1 MLGFIILLVIIIIVA
16 LKVWHSKKNKYKK
29 LEKQTT
35 TSVLRLVREFD
46 NLLKSTDVKKYAE
59 SKMTVNEA
67 WNGYVESLRTEDPRE
82 IDYWRNLFYT
92 KAQLEKQR
100 KGYI

>member
-1 MLGFIILLVIIIIVA
+1 MLGFIILLVTTIIVA
-16 LKVWHSKKNKYKK
+16 LKVWLSKKDKYKK

-35 TSVLRLVREFD
+35 VSVLCLVREFD
-46 NLLKSTDVKKYAE
+46 NLLKPLDAKKYAE
-59 SKMTVNEA
+59 QKMTANEA
-67 WNGYVESLRTEDPRE
+67 WNAYVESLRTEDPRE

>member
-1 MLGFIILLVIIIIVA
+1 MLVFIILLVTIIIVA
-16 LKVWHSKKNKYKK
+16 LKVWHSKKNKHKK
-29 LEKQTT
+29 LEKQMTV
-35 TSVLRLVREFD
+35 SVLRLVREFD
-46 NLLKSTDVKKYAE
+46 NLLKPPDAKKYVE

>member
-1 MLGFIILLVIIIIVA
+1 MVIIIIVA
-16 LKVWHSKKNKYKK
+16 FKVWHSKKNKYKK

>member
-1 MLGFIILLVIIIIVA
+1 MLVFIILLVTIIIVT
-16 LKVWHSKKNKYKK
+16 LKVWHSKKNKHKK

-35 TSVLRLVREFD
+35 VSVLRLVREFD
-46 NLLKSTDVKKYAE
+46 NLLKPPDAKKYVE

>member
-1 MLGFIILLVIIIIVA
+1 MFVYIVLLVTIIIVA
-16 LKVWHSKKNKYKK
+16 LKVWFSKKNKPKK

-35 TSVLRLVREFD
+35 ISVLRLVREFD
-46 NLLKSTDVKKYAE
+46 NLFKPINTKKYTE
-59 SKMTVNEA
+59 SKMTVNDA
-67 WNGYVESLRTEDPRE
+67 WNAYVEALRTEDPRE

-92 KAQLEKQR
+92 KTQLEKQR

>member
-1 MLGFIILLVIIIIVA
+1 MLVFIILLVIIIIVA
-16 LKVWHSKKNKYKK
+16 IKVWLSKKNKHKK

-35 TSVLRLVREFD
+35 VSVLRLAREFD
-46 NLLKSTDVKKYAE
+46 NLLKPPDAKKYVE

-67 WNGYVESLRTEDPRE
+67 WNGYVESLKTEDPRE

>member
-1 MLGFIILLVIIIIVA
+1 MFVYIVLLVTIIIVA
-16 LKVWHSKKNKYKK
+16 LKVWFSKKNKPKK

-35 TSVLRLVREFD
+35 ISVLRLVREFD
-46 NLLKSTDVKKYAE
+46 NLMKPLDAKKYTE
-59 SKMTVNEA
+59 SKMTVNDA
-67 WNGYVESLRTEDPRE
+67 WNGYVEALRTEDPRE

-92 KAQLEKQR
+92 KTQLEKQR

>member
-16 LKVWHSKKNKYKK
+16 LKVWLSKKNKPKK

-35 TSVLRLVREFD
+35 VSVLRLVREFD
-46 NLLKSTDVKKYAE
+46 NLLKPPDAKKYVE

>member
-1 MLGFIILLVIIIIVA
+1 MLGFIILLVTTIIIA
-16 LKVWHSKKNKYKK
+16 LKVWLSKGNKHKK

-46 NLLKSTDVKKYAE
+46 NLLKPPDAKKYAE

>member
-1 MLGFIILLVIIIIVA
+1 MLGFIILLVTTIIVA
-16 LKVWHSKKNKYKK
+16 LKVWLSKGNKHKK
-29 LEKQTT
+29 LEERTT
-35 TSVLRLVREFD
+35 ISVLRLAREFD
-46 NLLKSTDVKKYAE
+46 NLMKPPDAKKTAE
-59 SKMTVNEA
+59 RKMSVNDA
-67 WNGYVESLRTEDPRE
+67 WNGYVEALRIKDPRE

>member
-1 MLGFIILLVIIIIVA
+1 MFVYIVLLVTIIIVA
-16 LKVWHSKKNKYKK
+16 LKVWHSKKNKHKK

-35 TSVLRLVREFD
+35 VSVLRLVREFD
-46 NLLKSTDVKKYAE
+46 NLLKPPNAKKYVE

-67 WNGYVESLRTEDPRE
+67 WNGYVEALRTEDPRE

-92 KAQLEKQR
+92 KTQLEKQR

>member
-16 LKVWHSKKNKYKK
+16 LKVWHSKKNKHKK

-35 TSVLRLVREFD
+35 ISVLRLVREFD
-46 NLLKSTDVKKYAE
+46 NLLKPPDVKKYIE
-59 SKMTVNEA
+59 SKMTANEA
-67 WNGYVESLRTEDPRE
+67 WNAYVEALKTEDPRE

>member
-1 MLGFIILLVIIIIVA
+1 MLGFIILLVTIIIVA
-16 LKVWHSKKNKYKK
+16 IKVWHSKKNKHKK

-35 TSVLRLVREFD
+35 TSVLRLEFD
-46 NLLKSTDVKKYAE
+46 NLLKPPDAKKYVE
-59 SKMTVNEA
+59 SKMSVNEA

>member
-1 MLGFIILLVIIIIVA
+1 
-16 LKVWHSKKNKYKK
+16 
-29 LEKQTT
+29 
-35 TSVLRLVREFD
+35 
-46 NLLKSTDVKKYAE
+46 
-59 SKMTVNEA
+59 MTVNEA

>member
-1 MLGFIILLVIIIIVA
+1 MFVYIVLLVTIILVA
-16 LKVWHSKKNKYKK
+16 LKVWFCKKNKHKK
-29 LEKQTT
+29 LEKRTT
-35 TSVLRLVREFD
+35 VSVLRLAREFD
-46 NLLKSTDVKKYAE
+46 NLMKPLDAKKYAE

-67 WNGYVESLRTEDPRE
+67 WNGYVEALRTEDPRE

-92 KAQLEKQR
+92 KTQLEKQR

>member
-1 MLGFIILLVIIIIVA
+1 MLVFIILLVTIIIVA
-16 LKVWHSKKNKYKK
+16 LKVWHSKKNKHKK
-29 LEKQTT
+29 LEKQTAV
-35 TSVLRLVREFD
+35 SVLRLVREFD
-46 NLLKSTDVKKYAE
+46 NLLKPPDAKKYVE
-59 SKMTVNEA
+59 SKMTVNDA

>member
-1 MLGFIILLVIIIIVA
+1 MLVFIILLVIIIIVA
-16 LKVWHSKKNKYKK
+16 LKVWHSKKNKHKK

-35 TSVLRLVREFD
+35 VSVLRLVREFD
-46 NLLKSTDVKKYAE
+46 NLLKPPDAKKYAE

-100 KGYI
+100 KDYI

>member
-1 MLGFIILLVIIIIVA
+1 MFGFIILLVIIVIIT
-16 LKVWHSKKNKYKK
+16 LKVWHSKKNKHKK

-35 TSVLRLVREFD
+35 VSVLRLVREFD
-46 NLLKSTDVKKYAE
+46 NLLKPPDAKKYAE
-59 SKMTVNEA
+59 SKMTVNKA

-92 KAQLEKQR
+92 KTQLEKQR